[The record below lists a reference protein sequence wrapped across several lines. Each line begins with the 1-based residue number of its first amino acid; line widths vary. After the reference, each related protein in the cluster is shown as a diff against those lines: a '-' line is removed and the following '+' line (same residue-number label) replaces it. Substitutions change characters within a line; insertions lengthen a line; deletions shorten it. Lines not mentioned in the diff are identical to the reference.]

1 MATRLRDRM
10 IAEIEVRGLKVET
23 RKQYL
28 DDMEKFLKFYGNR
41 PPMKLSVE
49 DIKAYQ
55 LYLIKEKELAP
66 NSVNKEL
73 SGIKFFYRYVLG
85 RHWYAD
91 ALPRMKTKR
100 TLPAVLSEEEVAAM
114 IDSVHKVMWKAVIM
128 TLYSSG
134 IRHRELRNLKVRDI
148 DSKRMCIHIRNGKG
162 GTDRQALLSP
172 ITLKCLRTYW
182 RLCRVH
188 NPVKSDWLFIPTK
201 NSYSGE
207 LKKKFSHTAIG
218 YILRKAGKLAG
229 IKKKSTRICF
239 ATHLPSI

>member
-10 IAEIEVRGLKVET
+10 IAEMEVRGLNEATK
-23 RKQYL
+23 KQYL
-28 DDMEKFLKFYGNR
+28 DDMEKFIEFYKNR
-41 PPMKLSVE
+41 PPMKIGVE

-55 LYLIKEKELAP
+55 LYLIKERQLAP
-66 NSVNKEL
+66 NSINKQL
-73 SGIKFFYRYVLG
+73 SVIRFFYRNVLG

-91 ALPRMKTKR
+91 ALPRVKAPR

-134 IRHRELRNLKVRDI
+134 IRHRELRHLKVRDI
-148 DSKRMCIHIRNGKG
+148 DSKRMCIHIRSGKG
-162 GTDRQALLSP
+162 GKDRQALLSP
-172 ITLKCLRTYW
+172 TTLKCLRTYW

-201 NSYSGE
+201 NSHGGE
-207 LKKKFSHTAIG
+207 LKKKLSHTAIG

-229 IKKKSTRICF
+229 IKKKSTPICF
-239 ATHLPSI
+239 ATPSLSI